1 MNAVIAQ
8 AEAGAA
14 PLTRAEHVHDAFV
27 DACLLD
33 VMALKPGNVGIHAAG
48 HGMQVVDFI
57 RSARAA
63 ALAIAA
69 AEHSVGER
77 VYGAIAA
84 TRAAVGTNTNLGIVL
99 LAAPLAHAF
108 HRGGRLR
115 DSLVRVL
122 AELSTAD
129 AQLAFDAIRLA
140 SPGGL
145 GAAERHDVR
154 EPARVSLLEA
164 MRAAADRDSIARQYV
179 TAYADVVEIGLA
191 RLEQARLRGCDRRAA
206 ATHVFLGFLAGLP
219 DAHVARKFGID
230 EAQFLRHSAAE
241 HAQADGRY
249 GPRLAALLDWDAAL
263 KARGLN
269 PGTSADLTV
278 ATLFWDGL
286 IRAAAAG
293 AAMD

>member
-1 MNAVIAQ
+1 
-8 AEAGAA
+8 
-14 PLTRAEHVHDAFV
+14 
-27 DACLLD
+27 
-33 VMALKPGNVGIHAAG
+33 
-48 HGMQVVDFI
+48 
-57 RSARAA
+57 
-63 ALAIAA
+63 
-69 AEHSVGER
+69 EHSVGER
-77 VYGAIAA
+77 IYAAISA
-84 TRAAVGTNTNLGIVL
+84 THAAVGANTNLGIVL

-115 DSLVRVL
+115 DSLAQVL

-206 ATHVFLGFLAGLP
+206 ATHVFLG
-219 DAHVARKFGID
+219 
-230 EAQFLRHSAAE
+230 
-241 HAQADGRY
+241 
-249 GPRLAALLDWDAAL
+249 
-263 KARGLN
+263 
-269 PGTSADLTV
+269 
-278 ATLFWDGL
+278 
-286 IRAAAAG
+286 
-293 AAMD
+293 